1 MEHSQLHPQ
10 SLPQPQLFPQPL
22 PHPHPQLFS
31 QPHPQSLPQPQP
43 QLSEQPHPQSQSAQL
58 EQRQQMG
65 TSGSSQSVLGA
76 AELHV
81 TWVR

>member
-31 QPHPQSLPQPQP
+31 
-43 QLSEQPHPQSQSAQL
+43 QPHPQSQSAQL